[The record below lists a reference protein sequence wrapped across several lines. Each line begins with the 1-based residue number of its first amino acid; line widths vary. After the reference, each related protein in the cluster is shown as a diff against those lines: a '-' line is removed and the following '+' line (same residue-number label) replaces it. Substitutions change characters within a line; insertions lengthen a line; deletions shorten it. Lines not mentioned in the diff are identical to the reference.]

1 MVSPHTRSHKL
12 MANNFQ
18 QVVTYTVDG
27 VQKEKTILKNSPASA
42 QRVLL
47 SEEPTA
53 EIVSI
58 KSILGSYK
66 GE

>member
-1 MVSPHTRSHKL
+1 MVSPLTHSHKL

-27 VQKEKTILKNSPASA
+27 VQKEKTIMKNSPASA

>member
-1 MVSPHTRSHKL
+1 MVSPLIHSHKL

-27 VQKEKTILKNSPASA
+27 VQKEKTIMKNSPAAA

-53 EIVSI
+53 EVVSI
-58 KSILGSYK
+58 KTILGTSK
-66 GE
+66 G

>member
-1 MVSPHTRSHKL
+1 

>member
-1 MVSPHTRSHKL
+1 MS
-12 MANNFQ
+12 NNFQ

-27 VQKEKTILKNSPASA
+27 VQKEKTIMKNSPGAA

-53 EIVSI
+53 EVVSI
-58 KSILGSYK
+58 KTILGTSK
-66 GE
+66 G